1 MRDIIHQDKALVSK
15 LYYSVQSRGGMNQFM
30 GTSVFWFVPSVQ
42 YTNYKFRHKH
52 CLEAYHKKLAESDL
66 YHCILY
72 VLYSA
77 HHAAVTF
84 DGCSRPKMQPSGDFY
99 VAVYCNKCCN
109 NFDVLC
115 SYTMAFGYCMK
126 DRNLKWDYIDNILK
140 ISQA

>member
-1 MRDIIHQDKALVSK
+1 MRDIIYQDKALVSK
-15 LYYSVQSRGGMNQFM
+15 LYYSVQSQGVMNQFM

-42 YTNYKFRHKH
+42 YRITDWSSDELQIQTH
-52 CLEAYHKKLAESDL
+52 CLEAYNKKLAESDL

-84 DGCSRPKMQPSGDFY
+84 DGCFRPKMQPSGDFY
-99 VAVYCNKCCN
+99 VAAYCNKCCN

-115 SYTMAFGYCMK
+115 GYTKTFG
-126 DRNLKWDYIDNILK
+126 
-140 ISQA
+140 